1 MKSKGVGKDIGGESD
16 VARATVNNASIL
28 KTIGGESDCSRE
40 AV

>member
-16 VARATVNNASIL
+16 VTRATVNSASVL
-28 KTIGGESDCSRE
+28 KTIGGESDVSRE